1 MQAPTDPDLLAP
13 QAAAAAEFLR
23 SMASPHR
30 LMLLC
35 HMLDGERS
43 VGELAARAGIGQTLA
58 SQHLARLRAEGYA
71 ATRRSGT
78 TIRYRLADPRVA
90 ALLGAL
96 HALFCAPEPG
106 AEAGAGTGTEDAPA
120 SADRPGDP

>member
-1 MQAPTDPDLLAP
+1 MQVPTDPDQLAP
-13 QAAAAAEFLR
+13 KAAAAAGFLR

-43 VGELAARAGIGQTLA
+43 VGELAARVGIGQTLA
-58 SQHLARLRAEGYA
+58 SQHLTRLRAEGYA
-71 ATRRSGT
+71 TTRRVGT
-78 TIRYRLADPRVA
+78 QIRYRLADPKVA

-96 HALFCAPEPG
+96 HGLFCAPDDDPAPDVG
-106 AEAGAGTGTEDAPA
+106 TPDDPTPAGDA
-120 SADRPGDP
+120 